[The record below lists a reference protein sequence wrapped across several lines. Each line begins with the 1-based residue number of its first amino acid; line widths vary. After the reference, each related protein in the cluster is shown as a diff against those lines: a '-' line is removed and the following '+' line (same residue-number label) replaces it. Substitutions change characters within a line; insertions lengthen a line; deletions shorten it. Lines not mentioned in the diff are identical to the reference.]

1 MSEMLNML
9 QNAVTGRSPIVY
21 VFSPE
26 EERILR
32 GIREIAAQN
41 GTPVITWS
49 CVRGLDGED
58 AATQSP
64 VEAIKTIIAKDIHGM
79 IVMCDL
85 APFLN
90 DNKTLRAIRE
100 AYNDG
105 RAKGDR
111 TIFLVCAENIVTR
124 TKSSISSRRPPLKI
138 RRSTFRKTP
147 SAKSRSPSK
156 A

>member
-9 QNAVTGRSPIVY
+9 QNAIAGRSPIVY

-32 GIREIAAQN
+32 GIREIAAKD

-58 AATQSP
+58 AATQNP
-64 VEAIKTIIAKDIHGM
+64 VEAIKTIIAKDIHGI

-111 TIFLVCAENIVTR
+111 TIFLVCAENIV
-124 TKSSISSRRPPLKI
+124 
-138 RRSTFRKTP
+138 
-147 SAKSRSPSK
+147 
-156 A
+156 

>member
-9 QNAVTGRSPIVY
+9 QNAVAGRSPIVY

-111 TIFLVCAENIVTR
+111 TIFLVCAENIVPEAIKKEIHFLEVPTPDENEIVAII
-124 TKSSISSRRPPLKI
+124 K
-138 RRSTFRKTP
+138 KT
-147 SAKSRSPSK
+147 A
-156 A
+156 AA